1 MALAPKKDKAH
12 TSATLQG
19 QSKHNPHQELR
30 MEGKPGGTGDDKPF
44 TGSIPVELGQTL
56 PKLEKLVLANNS
68 LSGAIPSSIGNL
80 SSLILLS
87 LGLNNLQGII
97 PEELGRLSN
106 LIKFQVTENSL
117 NGSIPPVLYNISS
130 LIFFSVGGN
139 ELHGSLPTSLGA
151 NLPLLTTLLLGGNKF
166 SGTIPASLSN
176 ASMLQ
181 IIDLSTNKFSGTVPP
196 VFGGMNA
203 LFILNLEV
211 NQFQASDAKDLS
223 FIDSLVNCSTLSILS
238 IADNDLGGVLPLS
251 LANFSK
257 EFSVLA
263 MDYNHFSGIIPHG
276 IENLISLY
284 VMDFIGKRPVD
295 ERFKDGMT
303 MRKFVEICA
312 SHDRIMEAIDPSM
325 FSQEQEDDDIEHGG
339 ILSVRKKIECLVSV
353 VALGLACSVDSPN
366 ERLGM
371 TDVAAQMHA
380 VRDKFVEFGVHGV
393 KN

>member
-1 MALAPKKDKAH
+1 M
-12 TSATLQG
+12 
-19 QSKHNPHQELR
+19 
-30 MEGKPGGTGDDKPF
+30 
-44 TGSIPVELGQTL
+44 
-56 PKLEKLVLANNS
+56 
-68 LSGAIPSSIGNL
+68 
-80 SSLILLS
+80 LLC
-87 LGLNNLQGII
+87 
-97 PEELGRLSN
+97 
-106 LIKFQVTENSL
+106 F
-117 NGSIPPVLYNISS
+117 
-130 LIFFSVGGN
+130 
-139 ELHGSLPTSLGA
+139 
-151 NLPLLTTLLLGGNKF
+151 
-166 SGTIPASLSN
+166 
-176 ASMLQ
+176 Q

-257 EFSVLA
+257 ELSVLA

-284 VMDFIGKRPVD
+284 VMDFIGNDLTGQIPKHIGNLSMLQRLG
-295 ERFKDGMT
+295 FANNKLTGY
-303 MRKFVEICA
+303 I
-312 SHDRIMEAIDPSM
+312 PS
-325 FSQEQEDDDIEHGG
+325 SIGNLTQLEDFYMYGNSEE
-339 ILSVRKKIECLVSV
+339 KIECLVSV